1 VAAERLISARLIE
14 HTSAV
19 TRTWFTPNLLR
30 LGEETVMHARTSASL
45 LSTAILVAAG
55 ILATPARPTAH
66 LVNGRFFGPTSSQPL
81 ALNAN
86 ESLLAVANADNDSI
100 TIFGVNGTQLNR
112 LAEVD
117 VGKEPNGVAV
127 LPDGTKAYAAN
138 TVSGI
143 VSVIRIDRD
152 RGVFRVIDR
161 IRVGTEPYGL
171 ALTPNGTKL
180 YVSNARSNSVSVID
194 THSDSVIRTIAD
206 VGLEPRGLAVTN
218 DDDGDDADETV
229 YVTQFLAL
237 PVAGKVDGQDD
248 AKVGKVTAIATGTDA
263 IIDEITL
270 NALADTGFKA
280 AGDAINRIP
289 PAPAPPF
296 VFTTGAYPNQLNNIG
311 IKGKY
316 AFVPSV
322 GASPNGPIRFDVN
335 TQSLLSVIDTTTNT
349 DAQQTINMHRAVALQ
364 TNPAR
369 RFLTI
374 PWALAFK
381 HLADEAF
388 IVSAASNVLFKIAVN
403 PATGGATVQSDPGDP
418 SRVLEIPVGRNPRG
432 VVINSSDTVA
442 IVANYVSRD
451 VSVVDLTT
459 QPEQVVATLRSAAL
473 PAPGTA
479 DDVIHVGKELYN
491 TSIGEFDPAPGTTT
505 PIRGRMS
512 ANGWGACA
520 TCHPN
525 GLSDNVVWIFPSG
538 PKKTISQHT
547 DFDLTDPQRT
557 GMRLLNHNAERD
569 EEEDFELNIRAVSGG
584 QGLIVQAD
592 GITPDATVFNLV
604 PLASAHRTQ
613 LTVRGVP
620 AWDALKAFI
629 QFGIRPPIS
638 PVIKSA
644 PQVRAGRL
652 LFRAA
657 NCQSCHGGPQWT
669 SSRLDYTPPPDAS
682 RIKNGQILNQLR
694 AVGTFDPSALNE
706 VTANGASPVVGPD
719 GFVPDSL
726 LSIFAFPQTFLHNG
740 SAASLEDVLDNVSHR
755 SAGTGGVDVLTN
767 AGDRAALIRF
777 LLSIDARTRP
787 IPGN

>member
-1 VAAERLISARLIE
+1 MNARSLA
-14 HTSAV
+14 SV
-19 TRTWFTPNLLR
+19 
-30 LGEETVMHARTSASL
+30 LG
-45 LSTAILVAAG
+45 TAILVATG
-55 ILATPARPTAH
+55 ILLTPAVPIAH

-81 ALNAN
+81 GLNAN
-86 ESLLAVANADNDSI
+86 ESILAVANPDNDSV
-100 TIFGVNGTQLNR
+100 TLFGVVGTQLTR
-112 LAEVD
+112 LAEVE
-117 VGKEPNGVAV
+117 VGQEPNGVAV

-138 TVSGI
+138 TVSGT
-143 VSVIRIDRD
+143 VSVIRINRD

-161 IRVGTEPYGL
+161 IDVGTEPYGL

-180 YVSNARSNSVSVID
+180 YVTNARSNSVSVID
-194 THSDSVIRTIAD
+194 TRSDSVIRTIRN
-206 VGLEPRGLAVTN
+206 VGFEPRGLAITN
-218 DDDGDDADETV
+218 DDDGDDTDETV
-229 YVTQFLAL
+229 YVTQFLSL
-237 PVAGKVDGQDD
+237 PVPGKIDGQDD
-248 AKVGKVTAIATGTDA
+248 AKAGKVTVISTRTDA
-263 IIDEITL
+263 IVGEITL
-270 NALADTGFKA
+270 NPLADAGFRA
-280 AGDAINRIP
+280 AGDAIARIP
-289 PAPAPPF
+289 PATPPA
-296 VFTTGAYPNQLNNIG
+296 FTFPTGAYPNQLNNIG
-311 IKGKY
+311 IRGRF
-316 AFVPSV
+316 AFVPNV

-364 TNPAR
+364 TNTAR

-388 IVSAASNVLFKIAVN
+388 VVSAASNVLFKIGVN
-403 PATGGATVQSDPGDP
+403 PTTGAATVQLDPSDPT
-418 SRVLEIPVGRNPRG
+418 RVLEIPVGKNPRG
-432 VVINSSDTVA
+432 VVVTSSDAVA

-451 VSVVDLTT
+451 ISVIDLTT
-459 QPEQVVATLRSAAL
+459 QPERVVATLPSAAL
-473 PAPGTA
+473 PAPGTVA
-479 DDVIHVGKELYN
+479 DLIHVGKELYN

-520 TCHPN
+520 ACHPN

-547 DFDLTDPQRT
+547 DFDLTDPERKR
-557 GMRLLNHNAERD
+557 MRLLNHNAERD

-584 QGLIVQAD
+584 LGLIVQAD
-592 GITPDATVFNLV
+592 GITQDTTVVNLV
-604 PLASAHRTQ
+604 PLASAHRNQ
-613 LTVRGVP
+613 LKVHGVP
-620 AWDALKAFI
+620 AWDAIAAFI
-629 QFGIRPPIS
+629 QYGIRPPIS
-638 PVIKSA
+638 PIDASSPGVS
-644 PQVRAGRL
+644 RGRL

-669 SSRLDYTPPPDAS
+669 SSRLDSTPPPDTG
-682 RIKNGQILNQLR
+682 RIKNGQILDQLR

-740 SAASLEDVLDNVSHR
+740 TAASLEDVLDNVSHR
-755 SAGTGGVDVLTN
+755 SAGTGGVDVLSS

-787 IPGN
+787 IAGN

>member
-1 VAAERLISARLIE
+1 
-14 HTSAV
+14 
-19 TRTWFTPNLLR
+19 
-30 LGEETVMHARTSASL
+30 MHARTSASL

-55 ILATPARPTAH
+55 ILAAPARPTAH

-100 TIFGVNGTQLNR
+100 TLFGVIGTQLNP
-112 LAEVD
+112 LAEVE
-117 VGKEPNGVAV
+117 VGKEPNGVAM
-127 LPDGTKAYAAN
+127 LPDGSKAYAAN
-138 TVSGI
+138 TVSGT
-143 VSVIRIDRD
+143 VSVIRINRE
-152 RGVFRVIDR
+152 RGIFRVVDR

-180 YVSNARSNSVSVID
+180 YVTNARSNSVSVID
-194 THSDSVIRTIAD
+194 TQSDSVIRTIAD
-206 VGLEPRGLAVTN
+206 VGFEPRGLAITN
-218 DDDGDDADETV
+218 DDDGDDEDETV

-237 PVAGKVDGQDD
+237 PVPGKVDGQDD
-248 AKVGKVTAIATGTDA
+248 AKEGRVTAIATGTDA
-263 IIDEITL
+263 IIGEITL
-270 NALADTGFKA
+270 NPLADTGFKA
-280 AGDAINRIP
+280 AGDAIGRIP
-289 PAPAPPF
+289 PAPTPPF
-296 VFTTGAYPNQLNNIG
+296 AFTTGAYPNQLNNIG

-316 AFVPSV
+316 AFVPNV

-335 TQSLLSVIDTTTNT
+335 TQSLLSVIDTTTNA

-388 IVSAASNVLFKIAVN
+388 VVSAASNVLFKIAVN
-403 PATGGATVQSDPGDP
+403 PATGAATVQSDPGDP
-418 SRVLEIPVGRNPRG
+418 TRVLEIPVGRNPRG
-432 VVINSSDTVA
+432 VVITSGDTVA
-442 IVANYVSRD
+442 MVANYVSRD
-451 VSVVDLTT
+451 ISVVDLTT
-459 QPEQVVATLRSAAL
+459 QPERVVATLQSAAM
-473 PAPGTA
+473 PAPGTVA
-479 DDVIHVGKELYN
+479 DVIHVGKELYN

-547 DFDLTDPQRT
+547 DFDLPDPERI

-592 GITPDATVFNLV
+592 GITQDPTVFNLV
-604 PLASAHRTQ
+604 PLASAHRNQ

-629 QFGIRPPIS
+629 QYGIRPPIS
-638 PVIKSA
+638 PVIKSE

-669 SSRLDYTPPPDAS
+669 SSRLDYTPPPDQS

-706 VTANGASPVVGPD
+706 VTANGAPPVVGPD

-726 LSIFAFPQTFLHNG
+726 LSLFAFPQTFLHNG
-740 SAASLEDVLDNVSHR
+740 AAASLEDVLGNVSHR

-767 AGDRAALIRF
+767 AADRAALIRF
-777 LLSIDARTRP
+777 LLSIDARTGP
-787 IPGN
+787 IPSN